1 MSDQEQPRP
10 PQPPA
15 PPAAPPPA
23 AAAPAAAK
31 EKAPDPLAA
40 EVPSPALARLR
51 AVHGAALGE
60 VRFWAGMPLVEVG
73 RDHLVP
79 VMTFLR
85 DDPACRFDHL
95 STCFATDVPERADA
109 PLEMTYCLFSWPT
122 RQLLAVKVRTTSEAP
137 IPTVSGVWPSADWN
151 EREAFDMVGIRFE
164 GHPNLTRILLPDDWT
179 GHPLRRDYPLEGKPG
194 DHKVYR

>member
-1 MSDQEQPRP
+1 MSDQEQPKP

-15 PPAAPPPA
+15 PPPAPAPAAPV
-23 AAAPAAAK
+23 AAK

-40 EVPSPALARLR
+40 EVASPALERLR
-51 AVHGAALGE
+51 AAHGTALGE

-85 DDPACRFDHL
+85 DDPSCRFDHL
-95 STCFATDVPERADA
+95 STCFATDVPERAEA

-122 RQLLAVKVRTTSEAP
+122 RQLLAVKVRTTAEAP

>member
-1 MSDQEQPRP
+1 MSDQDQPKP

-15 PPAAPPPA
+15 PPPAPAP
-23 AAAPAAAK
+23 AAPAAAK

-40 EVPSPALARLR
+40 EIPSPALERLR
-51 AVHGAALGE
+51 AVHGAALVE

-73 RDHLVP
+73 RDQLVP

-85 DDPACRFDHL
+85 DDPSCRFDHL
-95 STCFATDVPERADA
+95 STCFATDVPERAEA

-122 RQLLAVKVRTTSEAP
+122 RQLLAVKVRTTAEAP
-137 IPTVSGVWPSADWN
+137 IPTVSAIWPSADWN
-151 EREAFDMVGIRFE
+151 EREAFDMVGIRFQ

>member
-1 MSDQEQPRP
+1 MSDQEQPKP

-15 PPAAPPPA
+15 RPPAPAP
-23 AAAPAAAK
+23 AAPAAAK

-40 EVPSPALARLR
+40 EVPSPALERLR

-73 RDHLVP
+73 RDQLVP

-95 STCFATDVPERADA
+95 STCFATDVPERAEA

-122 RQLLAVKVRTTSEAP
+122 RQLLAVKVRTTAEAP
-137 IPTVSGVWPSADWN
+137 VPTVSGIWPSANWN
-151 EREAFDMVGIRFE
+151 EREAFDMAGVRFE

>member
-1 MSDQEQPRP
+1 MSDQEQPKP
-10 PQPPA
+10 PQPSA
-15 PPAAPPPA
+15 PPAP
-23 AAAPAAAK
+23 APAPAK

-40 EVPSPALARLR
+40 EVPSPAIERLR

-85 DDPACRFDHL
+85 DDPPCRFDHL
-95 STCFATDVPERADA
+95 STCFATDVPERAEA

-122 RQLLAVKVRTTSEAP
+122 RQLLAVKVRTTAEAP
-137 IPTVSGVWPSADWN
+137 IPSVSGIWPSADWN
-151 EREAFDMVGIRFE
+151 
-164 GHPNLTRILLPDDWT
+164 
-179 GHPLRRDYPLEGKPG
+179 
-194 DHKVYR
+194 

>member
-1 MSDQEQPRP
+1 MSDQEQPKP

-15 PPAAPPPA
+15 PPPAPAP
-23 AAAPAAAK
+23 AAPAAAK

-40 EVPSPALARLR
+40 EVPSPALERLR
-51 AVHGAALGE
+51 AVHGTALVE

-73 RDHLVP
+73 RDQLVP

-85 DDPACRFDHL
+85 DDPSCRFDHL
-95 STCFATDVPERADA
+95 STCFATDVPERAEA

-122 RQLLAVKVRTTSEAP
+122 RQLLAVKVRTTAEAP
-137 IPTVSGVWPSADWN
+137 VPTVSDIWPSADWN
-151 EREAFDMVGIRFE
+151 EREAFDMVGVRFE

>member
-1 MSDQEQPRP
+1 MSDQDQPKP

-15 PPAAPPPA
+15 PPPAPAP
-23 AAAPAAAK
+23 AAPAAAK

-40 EVPSPALARLR
+40 EVSSPALERLR
-51 AVHGAALGE
+51 AVHGAALVE
-60 VRFWAGMPLVEVG
+60 VRFWAGLPLVEVG
-73 RDHLVP
+73 REQLVP

-85 DDPACRFDHL
+85 DDPSCRFDHL
-95 STCFATDVPERADA
+95 STCFATDVPERAEA

-122 RQLLAVKVRTTSEAP
+122 RQLLAVKVRTTAETP
-137 IPTVSGVWPSADWN
+137 IPTVSAIWPSADWN
-151 EREAFDMVGIRFE
+151 EREAFDMVGIRFQ

>member
-1 MSDQEQPRP
+1 MSDQEQPKP

-15 PPAAPPPA
+15 PS
-23 AAAPAAAK
+23 APAPAPAPAPAK

-40 EVPSPALARLR
+40 EVPSPALERLR
-51 AVHGAALGE
+51 AAHGGALGE

-85 DDPACRFDHL
+85 DDAACRFDHL
-95 STCFATDVPERADA
+95 STCFGTDVPERADA

-122 RQLLAVKVRTTSEAP
+122 RQLLAVKVRTTAEAP
-137 IPTVSGVWPSADWN
+137 IPTVSGIWPSADWN

>member
-1 MSDQEQPRP
+1 MSDQDQPKP
-10 PQPPA
+10 SQPPA
-15 PPAAPPPA
+15 PPPAPAP
-23 AAAPAAAK
+23 AAPAAAK

-40 EVPSPALARLR
+40 EVPSPALERLR
-51 AVHGAALGE
+51 AVHGAALVE

-85 DDPACRFDHL
+85 DDPSCRFDHL
-95 STCFATDVPERADA
+95 STCFATDVPERAEA

-122 RQLLAVKVRTTSEAP
+122 RQLLAVKVRTTAEVP
-137 IPTVSGVWPSADWN
+137 IPTVSTIWPSADWN

>member
-1 MSDQEQPRP
+1 MSDQEQPKP

-15 PPAAPPPA
+15 PPAP
-23 AAAPAAAK
+23 AAAPAPAPAK

-40 EVPSPALARLR
+40 EVPSPALERLR
-51 AVHGAALGE
+51 AAHGAALGE

-85 DDPACRFDHL
+85 DDPSCRFDHL
-95 STCFATDVPERADA
+95 STCFATDVPERAEA

-122 RQLLAVKVRTTSEAP
+122 RQLLAVKVRTTAEAP
-137 IPTVSGVWPSADWN
+137 VPTVSGIWPSADWN